1 VTVPVPIASG
11 QAAIYELAF
20 REAIRA
26 LCDQAVARESLTT
39 GAGLLLSAAAIAT
52 SLLGG
57 AALDD
62 GPSPLSWTAIA
73 AFVLL
78 GLGVVLIL
86 WPNRDDTQ
94 FARPGA
100 LVQTYADPG
109 SIDLWIVH
117 RDLALHLDRS
127 CQANRAYLY
136 RLIITFRGCSALLF
150 IEIILWV
157 VDLIARG

>member
-1 VTVPVPIASG
+1 MTVPVPIASG

-20 REAIRA
+20 REGIRV
-26 LCDQAVARESLTT
+26 LCDQSVVRESLRT

-57 AALDD
+57 AALED
-62 GPSPLSWTAIA
+62 GPSPLSWTAIG

-78 GLGVVLIL
+78 GLGIVLML
-86 WPNRDDTQ
+86 WPDRDDVQ

-100 LVQTYADPG
+100 LVQSYADPG
-109 SIDLWIVH
+109 SIDLWVVH
-117 RDLALHLDRS
+117 RDLALHLDFS
-127 CQANRAYLY
+127 CQANRDYLD
-136 RLIITFRGCSALLF
+136 RLIITFRGCSALLL